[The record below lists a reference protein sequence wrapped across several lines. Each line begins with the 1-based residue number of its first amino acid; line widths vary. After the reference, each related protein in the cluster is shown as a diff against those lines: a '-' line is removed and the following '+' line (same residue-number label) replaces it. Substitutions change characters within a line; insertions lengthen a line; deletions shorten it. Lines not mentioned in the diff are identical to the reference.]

1 MAYVARLVA
10 LLLLLVWAGT
20 ASARDKDEIP
30 LANGK
35 PLSEIVGILES
46 EGYRVI
52 PEIRF
57 DDWVW
62 IARVYRSGLEFEVRI
77 DPVSGEILGS
87 RPK

>member
-1 MAYVARLVA
+1 MPQLTRALA
-10 LLLLLVWAGT
+10 LLPLLVVAGT
-20 ASARDKDEIP
+20 AHGREKDQIP

-35 PLSEIVGILES
+35 PLSEIVRILES
-46 EGYRVI
+46 EGNRVI

-62 IARVYRSGLEFEVRI
+62 VARVYRSGLEFEVRI
-77 DPVSGEILGS
+77 DPVSGEILAN

>member
-1 MAYVARLVA
+1 MAHLSRLVA
-10 LLLLLVWAGT
+10 LLSLLVVAGT
-20 ASARDKDEIP
+20 AHARDKDQIP

-35 PLSEIVGILES
+35 PLSEIVRILED
-46 EGYRVI
+46 EGHHVI